1 MYIIND
7 IIYMINFIVF
17 VSYIV
22 SINDNN
28 FIIKIL
34 FLVLLFILKYYYIE
48 RFILLFPF

>member
-1 MYIIND
+1 
-7 IIYMINFIVF
+7 MINFIVL
-17 VSYIV
+17 VRYIV

-48 RFILLFPF
+48 RIILLFPF